1 MNEFDV
7 VVVGSG
13 AGGMAAA
20 ITAAADGLS
29 VVIVEKAQQWGGST
43 ARSGGGVWIPGN
55 DILIQQA
62 PADDLES
69 ARKYLRA
76 IVADDADSGRIDAFI
91 DRGGEAM
98 RFLTD
103 HSGLDL
109 EWVRGYCDYH
119 PEQPGGRAAGRSCEP
134 KPFDARVLGADLA
147 TLQPFYTRT
156 PMNVVVQQSDYRW
169 LSTGFRHWRGP
180 ARMFRVAG
188 RTALARIRRQRLVGL
203 GSALA
208 ASLMVGVRQ
217 ADIPVM
223 LGRAIT
229 ELSTNGDVVTGVELS
244 DGTSL
249 AARRGVVLACGG
261 FDHNPALRA
270 RHHRA
275 PAGPSLSLGASTNTG
290 DGILAAEKIG
300 AATDLMDD
308 AWWAPSIPLP
318 KGPWFALAER
328 SLPRSVIVNGQGR
341 RFMNESLPY
350 VEATHQMFGGAHGR
364 GSGPAENLPAW
375 LIFDQTYRDR
385 YMFAG
390 KPARA
395 PLPRSWFANGALTTA
410 DTVEELATTLGIP
423 PANLIQTMSRFNAA
437 ARKGVDDE
445 FGRGISAYDHYY
457 GDVTNKP
464 NPSLGEISKPPFYAA
479 QMVPAD
485 LGTKGGIVTDANARA
500 LRSNGEPIAGLY
512 AVGNTSAAVMGHT
525 YAGPGATIGPALVFG
540 YLAARHIAGTNIVI
554 QE

>member
-1 MNEFDV
+1 MDEFDV

-13 AGGMAAA
+13 AAGMAAA
-20 ITAAADGLS
+20 ITAAAQGLS
-29 VVIVEKAQQWGGST
+29 VVIVEKSPCWGGST

-55 DILIQQA
+55 DVLRRQA

-69 ARKYLRA
+69 ARTYLHT
-76 IVADDADSGRIDAFI
+76 IVGERVDDERIDAFV
-91 DRGGEAM
+91 DRGAEAL
-98 RFLTD
+98 RFLTE

-109 EWVRGYCDYH
+109 QWVRGYCDYH

-134 KPFDARVLGADLA
+134 RPFDARALGADLA

-169 LSTGFRHWRGP
+169 LSTGLRHWRGP
-180 ARMFRVAG
+180 VRMLRVAG
-188 RTALARIRRQRLVGL
+188 RTAWARIRGQKLVGL

-208 ASLMVGVRQ
+208 GSLMIGVRQ
-217 ADIPVM
+217 AEVPV
-223 LGRAIT
+223 LLGTAVTELISSGRA
-229 ELSTNGDVVTGVELS
+229 VTGVELG
-244 DGTSL
+244 DGS
-249 AARRGVVLACGG
+249 AISARRGVVLACGG
-261 FDHNPALRA
+261 FDHNQALREKY
-270 RHHRA
+270 HRA
-275 PAGPSLSLGASTNTG
+275 PAGPSLSIGAETNTG
-290 DGILAAEKIG
+290 DGIVAAQVVG

-318 KGPWFALAER
+318 KGPWFALSER
-328 SLPRSVIVNGQGR
+328 SLPRSIMINGRGR

-350 VEATHQMFGGAHGR
+350 VEATHQMFGGTHGA

-395 PLPRSWFANGALTTA
+395 PLPRSWFANGALSSA
-410 DTVEELATTLGIP
+410 DTIEQLATEVGISS
-423 PANLIQTMSRFNAA
+423 ANLAATIERFNAA
-437 ARKGVDDE
+437 ARVGVDSD
-445 FGRGISAYDHYY
+445 FGRGVSAYDHYY
-457 GDVTNKP
+457 GDITNKP
-464 NPSLGEISKPPFYAA
+464 NPSLGEICTPPFYAA
-479 QMVPAD
+479 RMVPAD

-500 LRSNGEPIAGLY
+500 LRPNGQPITGLY

-540 YLAARHIAGTNIVI
+540 YLAAIHLAGDAG
-554 QE
+554 